1 MTKVITSFVFLGAIL
16 LPLAVLGQDGWTNQI
31 PASEYPGLQ
40 GIFAIDSAHVW
51 AVGMEGTILHTE
63 DGGATWEV
71 VPSGYADNF
80 NNVLFINRD
89 TGFIAGNPAEGDA
102 FMIRT
107 LDGGESWQRLGL
119 PTAVTTT
126 VNDIGYGCSANG
138 DSLILYAAGGLGH
151 IWKSGGAGDSWT
163 LLQGGCRNGN
173 FNACCIVDEQTGW
186 FVGTP
191 DAQYSETIMV
201 TTDGGISFGEQTNPE
216 QRKLNGV
223 SFVDASHG
231 VAAGL
236 SYTLLYTEN
245 GGETWETRPNTGYRW
260 QDVHLDGSGRAWA
273 VGDKG
278 TIAYSEDFGYTWNPQ
293 ESGMSVELWD
303 VSFINDREGWIAAGG
318 IGNPGYVLHTT
329 TGGVGSTGIHPADPL
344 RATSLGQPYP
354 NPVKHTARIGY
365 YIQAP
370 ALVTISLYD
379 ILGNKLKD
387 LVREFTPPG
396 EHSVDFDADGHA
408 EGLYFYDLKVGSQWI
423 QTNRMVILK

>member
-1 MTKVITSFVFLGAIL
+1 MKKNVLFLSFMAAM
-16 LPLAVLGQDGWTNQI
+16 LPLAIWAQEGWTNQL

-40 GIFAIDSAHVW
+40 GIYAIDSAHVW
-51 AVGMEGTILHTE
+51 AVGTDGIVLHTV
-63 DGGATWEV
+63 DGGDNWEV
-71 VPSGYADNF
+71 VQTGYADHF

-89 TGFIAGNPAEGDA
+89 TGFISGRPAEGDA
-102 FMIRT
+102 FVVRT
-107 LDGGESWQRLGL
+107 LDGGENWQRIDL
-119 PTAVTTT
+119 PTAVTTM
-126 VNDIGYGCSANG
+126 VNDSGYVYSGNG

-151 IWKSGGAGDSWT
+151 AWKSGGAGDTWDALS
-163 LLQGGCRNGN
+163 GGCGNGN

-191 DAQYSETIMV
+191 DEGYSFSIMV
-201 TTDGGISFGEQTNPE
+201 TTDGGSSFVEQSNPE

-223 SFVDASHG
+223 SFIDASHG

-260 QDVHLDGSGRAWA
+260 QDVHMDASGRAWA

-293 ESGMSVELWD
+293 ASGVSDELWD
-303 VSFINDREGWIAAGG
+303 VTFINDREGWIAAGG
-318 IGNPGYVLHTT
+318 IGSPGYVLHTT
-329 TGGVGSTGIHPADPL
+329 TGGVGSTGIGHSDPF
-344 RATSLGQPYP
+344 RVTSLGQPYP

-379 ILGNKLKD
+379 ILGNKVKD
-387 LVREFTPPG
+387 LVSEFTPPG
-396 EHSVDFDADGHA
+396 EHSVDFDGDAHP
-408 EGLYFYDLKVGSQWI
+408 EGLYFYDLKVGSRWI